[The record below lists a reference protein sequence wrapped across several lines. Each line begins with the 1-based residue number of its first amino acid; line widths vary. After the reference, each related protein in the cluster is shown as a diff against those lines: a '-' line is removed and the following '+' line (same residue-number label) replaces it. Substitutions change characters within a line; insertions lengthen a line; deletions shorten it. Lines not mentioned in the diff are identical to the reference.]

1 MNAATFVRKSLL
13 RKKLSFLLLFIVVLV
28 AFLLFGLLGSVQSFM
43 SGANQGGGSERL
55 IVANALN
62 ITRPIPYRFAAE
74 IRALPGVAE
83 ASELSWFGGYYL
95 ETKNFLSSYAV
106 DPARLLRLYP
116 ELHLSGDQKA
126 GFIAERTGMLV
137 GRATA
142 AKFGWKEGQHVTLS
156 SSIFASTAGSNNWDF
171 IVSGIFSN
179 DKTGGDE
186 QSVYFHYDYFNDTR
200 TMGRDQIG
208 TIVVAPTVA
217 GSGEKIAAAID
228 ALYANSGDATA
239 TMSESQFSRA
249 FLAQFGNIATVVNLV
264 VGAGLITMLLVVANT
279 LMMNVRSRTR
289 EIAVLKAIGFSQ
301 RRIVGLIGG
310 EALALALSGAAA
322 GLLLASGL
330 LAVLRSSPSFS
341 SLVMTPAVI
350 VSGILVA
357 VTLGALSAAPP
368 VWRALNI
375 NVVTGLGRE

>member
-1 MNAATFVRKSLL
+1 MNAGTFVRKSLL
-13 RKKLSFLLLFIVVLV
+13 RKKLSFALLFIVVVV

-43 SGANQGGGSERL
+43 SGTSQAGGNERL
-55 IVANALN
+55 IVANSLN
-62 ITRPIPYRFAAE
+62 ITRPIPYRFVAE

-95 ETKNFLSSYAV
+95 ETSNFLSSYAV
-106 DPARLLRLYP
+106 DPERMLRLYP
-116 ELHLSGDQKA
+116 ELRLSQQEKA
-126 GFIAERTGMLV
+126 SFVAERTGLIV

-142 AKFGWKEGQHVTLS
+142 TKFGWKEGQHVTLS
-156 SSIFASTAGSNNWDF
+156 SSIFTSTAGNNNWDF
-171 IVSGIFSN
+171 VVSGIYGN
-179 DKTGGDE
+179 DKQGGDE

-217 GSGEKIAAAID
+217 GSGERIASAID
-228 ALYANSGDATA
+228 AQYANSGDATA

-249 FLAQFGNIATVVNLV
+249 FLAQFGNIATIVNLV
-264 VGAGLITMLLVVANT
+264 VGAGLATMLLVVANT

-322 GLLLASGL
+322 GLFLASGL
-330 LAVLRSSPSFS
+330 LALLRHSPNFS

-350 VSGILVA
+350 VSGVLVA